1 MDSDEVMS
9 HRGVCQHGSPVK
21 AVSVSGAGLDT
32 GRGGGGGL
40 QRRVRVV
47 MDEDRAREGRGMK

>member
-1 MDSDEVMS
+1 M
-9 HRGVCQHGSPVK
+9 K
-21 AVSVSGAGLDT
+21 AVSVSGQAGYWK
-32 GRGGGGGL
+32 GRGSV